1 MNAEVRRAALSLS
14 LALGEGL
21 LSRSSE
27 RAVLSS
33 VGGIPWLDGE
43 SRADC
48 GRTLAD
54 LRRRGILLARDPS
67 AVPGYV
73 ASSCVPEIVKS
84 LNRAK
89 RREWRKTKALHVRSG
104 MRICRGREDPIV
116 FYLVSSHQK
125 PQEAHA
131 GLQGKVLIDR
141 YWASVLA
148 GHPRELAEVGGY
160 VRANRP
166 MTVQRAMGAPHYLI
180 VRPNCRHYLIPVPTR
195 EVMGMSRRDLREAHN
210 KAPTRVRRPISDAER
225 YRQLRELESEVLA
238 KLSKRVR
245 KRP

>member
-1 MNAEVRRAALSLS
+1 MNAEVRKAALSLS

-33 VGGIPWLDGE
+33 VGGIAWLDGE
-43 SRADC
+43 SKADC
-48 GRTLAD
+48 RRVLAD

-73 ASSCVPEIVKS
+73 AGRCVGEIVRS

-89 RREWRKTKALHVRSG
+89 RREWRKTKALHVMTG
-104 MRICRGREDPIV
+104 MRLCREMVDPIV

-125 PQEAHA
+125 PQKAHA
-131 GLQGKVLIDR
+131 DLQGMILVDR

-148 GHPRELAEVGGY
+148 GHPRALAEVGGY

-166 MTVQRAMGAPHYLI
+166 MTVQRAMSDPHYLI
-180 VRPNCRHYLIPVPTR
+180 VRPNCRHYLIPVPTDKAIS
-195 EVMGMSRRDLREAHN
+195 MSGQELRKAYN

-225 YRQLRELESEVLA
+225 YRQLRELKAEVLG
-238 KLSKRVR
+238 KLSKKV
-245 KRP
+245 KKKP